1 MPRIGAE
8 ASFTIFASIDGMNG
22 EADIGTG
29 TETTE
34 EDNLVRRLRI
44 NGAPAKSV
52 DDLTDHLRILWLTPA
67 MDGLFTRPFALV
79 LGRHTYD
86 IFAGYWPQV
95 ASDAPHGAIA
105 DAFNAATKHVATHRP
120 DTLAWAHS
128 HALDGDVV
136 DALRA
141 LKRTDGPDLVIQG
154 SSVLLHQLLAHDVV
168 DELRLL
174 VYPIVLG
181 GGKRLFDDDAQA
193 AAFRLAGTRATPQ
206 WSGQLR
212 GDGLAL
218 RSLVDGIAFA
228 NGELRASLRGEELLK
243 IGRASCRER
252 V

>member
-1 MPRIGAE
+1 MRKLIAAVMISLDGVIQAPGGPGEDRSGGFALGGWAWPY
-8 ASFTIFASIDGMNG
+8 ASDG
-22 EADIGTG
+22 E
-29 TETTE
+29 
-34 EDNLVRRLRI
+34 
-44 NGAPAKSV
+44 
-52 DDLTDHLRILWLTPA
+52 A

-154 SSVLLHQLLAHDVV
+154 SSVLLHQLLARYVV

-174 VYPIVLG
+174 VYPVLLG
-181 GGKRLFDDDAQA
+181 RGKRLFDDATQA
-193 AAFRLAGTRATPQ
+193 SAFRLDASRATP
-206 WSGQLR
+206 SGVLVNRYLR
-212 GDGLAL
+212 DGAV
-218 RSLVDGIAFA
+218 RTGSFTND
-228 NGELRASLRGEELLK
+228 
-243 IGRASCRER
+243 
-252 V
+252 

>member
-1 MPRIGAE
+1 MPKLIVNAQV
-8 ASFTIFASIDGMNG
+8 SLDGVMQG
-22 EADIGTG
+22 PGG
-29 TETTE
+29 PE
-34 EDNLVRRLRI
+34 EDPRDNFTLGGWAMPFGDEAIGQALHDTATADHDLLFGRR
-44 NGAPAKSV
+44 
-52 DDLTDHLRILWLTPA
+52 
-67 MDGLFTRPFALV
+67 
-79 LGRHTYD
+79 TYD

-193 AAFRLAGTRATPQ
+193 AAFRLAGTRATPTGVIV
-206 WSGQLR
+206 SR
-212 GDGLAL
+212 YEREGDVRTG
-218 RSLVDGIAFA
+218 SFA
-228 NGELRASLRGEELLK
+228 AG
-243 IGRASCRER
+243 
-252 V
+252 

>member
-1 MPRIGAE
+1 MNPAALPPVLDLAGTAVFALTGALL
-8 ASFTIFASIDGMNG
+8 AA
-22 EADIGTG
+22 
-29 TETTE
+29 
-34 EDNLVRRLRI
+34 RLHQTFVTM
-44 NGAPAKSV
+44 A
-52 DDLTDHLRILWLTPA
+52 
-67 MDGLFTRPFALV
+67 FFALV
-79 LGRHTYD
+79 TGVGGGSVRDLLLGRRTYD

-154 SSVLLHQLLAHDVV
+154 SSVLLHQLLARDVV

-181 GGKRLFDDDAQA
+181 RGKRLFDDRGQA
-193 AAFRLAGTRATPQ
+193 SAFRLVESTTSPHGVLVTRY
-206 WSGQLR
+206 LR
-212 GDGLAL
+212 DGDVRTG
-218 RSLVDGIAFA
+218 SFA
-228 NGELRASLRGEELLK
+228 ND
-243 IGRASCRER
+243 
-252 V
+252 

>member
-1 MPRIGAE
+1 
-8 ASFTIFASIDGMNG
+8 
-22 EADIGTG
+22 
-29 TETTE
+29 
-34 EDNLVRRLRI
+34 
-44 NGAPAKSV
+44 
-52 DDLTDHLRILWLTPA
+52 

-154 SSVLLHQLLAHDVV
+154 SSVLLHQLLARDVV

-181 GGKRLFDDDAQA
+181 RGKRLFDDDAQA
-193 AAFRLAGTRATPQ
+193 AAFRLAGTRATPTGVIV
-206 WSGQLR
+206 SR
-212 GDGLAL
+212 YEREGDVRTG
-218 RSLVDGIAFA
+218 SFA
-228 NGELRASLRGEELLK
+228 AG
-243 IGRASCRER
+243 
-252 V
+252 

>member
-1 MPRIGAE
+1 MRKLIAAVMISLDGVIQAPGGPGEDRSGGFALGGWAWPY
-8 ASFTIFASIDGMNG
+8 ASEG
-22 EADIGTG
+22 E
-29 TETTE
+29 
-34 EDNLVRRLRI
+34 
-44 NGAPAKSV
+44 
-52 DDLTDHLRILWLTPA
+52 A
-67 MDGLFTRPFALV
+67 MDGLFTRPCALV

-154 SSVLLHQLLAHDVV
+154 SSVLLHQLLARDVV

-181 GGKRLFDDDAQA
+181 RGKRLFDDDAQA
-193 AAFRLAGTRATPQ
+193 AAFRLAGTRATPTGVIV
-206 WSGQLR
+206 SR
-212 GDGLAL
+212 YEREGDVRTG
-218 RSLVDGIAFA
+218 SFA
-228 NGELRASLRGEELLK
+228 AG
-243 IGRASCRER
+243 
-252 V
+252 